1 MRLCLSFFLFTL
13 SLAAEPL
20 RPNVLIII
28 GDDCTYND
36 LPIYG
41 GVNAHTPHLDKLAA
55 EGLTFNRAYLSAA
68 MCQPCRAELYT
79 GQYPQRNGC
88 AWNHSAC
95 RPGTQSLPHYLAPAG
110 YRTGIAGKV
119 HVAPKASFPFED
131 VPGFDAN
138 SVRSPTRAH
147 DLAGVREFISREKA
161 QPFCLVV
168 GLTEPHVPWVMGD
181 RTRYPTDQLKLPKN
195 LANTLKTREDFA
207 AYLAEITSMDAQVG
221 ELLHELESS
230 GVAEDTLVLFTS
242 EQGSQF
248 PGNKWTCWDTGLHT
262 ALIARWPGKVTANSR
277 TDALVQY
284 ADILPTLLEL
294 ASVSTDARL
303 DGSSFAGVLRG
314 TASQHRDYVY
324 AVHNNIPEGP
334 AYPIRSV
341 SDGEWRYIRNLTP
354 GEIFIEKHLMGLLG
368 GATAHNAYWPSW
380 MATAVD
386 DPHTYQLV
394 KRYLHR
400 PAEEL
405 YHTAVDPAEMTNLA
419 TSQEHQAIKMKL
431 SAALDRWMESQGDPG
446 LAMDTQEAHQAAK
459 RGAHLHP
466 AKP

>member
-1 MRLCLSFFLFTL
+1 
-13 SLAAEPL
+13 
-20 RPNVLIII
+20 
-28 GDDCTYND
+28 
-36 LPIYG
+36 
-41 GVNAHTPHLDKLAA
+41 
-55 EGLTFNRAYLSAA
+55 
-68 MCQPCRAELYT
+68 
-79 GQYPQRNGC
+79 
-88 AWNHSAC
+88 
-95 RPGTQSLPHYLAPAG
+95 
-110 YRTGIAGKV
+110 
-119 HVAPKASFPFED
+119 
-131 VPGFDAN
+131 
-138 SVRSPTRAH
+138 
-147 DLAGVREFISREKA
+147 
-161 QPFCLVV
+161 
-168 GLTEPHVPWVMGD
+168 
-181 RTRYPTDQLKLPKN
+181 
-195 LANTLKTREDFA
+195 
-207 AYLAEITSMDAQVG
+207 
-221 ELLHELESS
+221 LESS

-386 DPHTYQLV
+386 DPRTYQLV